1 MQHAFYDTD
10 QVLTISLHESG
21 EFLFPGTG
29 FTQETGAGKGRAHS
43 VNVPLYPYTSD
54 EVYPWALREVVPPL
68 IEAFRP
74 EGLVTQLGI
83 DSHYLDPLTHL
94 GLTVQGFGQAVA
106 ELARIAPDRW
116 LALGGGGY
124 DLQAVARAWTI
135 AYGVMSSQE
144 FNDEVPAQYRDQYGV
159 DSLRDSGTPESSE
172 AVEKGTRAF
181 AEASVQ
187 AVQQLIFPAHGITT
201 G

>member
-1 MQHAFYDTD
+1 M
-10 QVLTISLHESG
+10 
-21 EFLFPGTG
+21 
-29 FTQETGAGKGRAHS
+29 
-43 VNVPLYPYTSD
+43 
-54 EVYPWALREVVPPL
+54 
-68 IEAFRP
+68 
-74 EGLVTQLGI
+74 TQLGI

-94 GLTVQGFGQAVA
+94 ALTVQGFGQVVG

-124 DLQAVARAWTI
+124 DLHAVARAWTL

-144 FNDEVPAQYRDQYGV
+144 FDDEIPAQYRDQYGV